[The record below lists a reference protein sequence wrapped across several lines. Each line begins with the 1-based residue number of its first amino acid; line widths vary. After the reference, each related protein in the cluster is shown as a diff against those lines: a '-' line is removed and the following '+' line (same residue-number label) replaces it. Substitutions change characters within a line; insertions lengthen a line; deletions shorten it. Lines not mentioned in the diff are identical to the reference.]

1 MAPKSKNLPLSK
13 TAPLL
18 VIEQVNNTPNSF
30 YWHPGIL
37 YKNCLKYNG
46 KCEYL
51 EVSYT
56 FDDDDKKAITENIA
70 RFDTIVITNFYIRSK
85 LANNAFIDELLASPD
100 CAGKTVVVITNTPYP
115 LSVPANADNLI
126 VTYAT
131 SPHNIEV
138 CAGVLFGEAQAEGV
152 YPLAWQGKR

>member
-1 MAPKSKNLPLSK
+1 
-13 TAPLL
+13 

-37 YKNCLKYNG
+37 YKNCLKHNE

-56 FDDDDKKAITENIA
+56 FDGDDKKAIAENIA
-70 RFDTIVITNFYIRSK
+70 RFDTIVVTNFYIRGK
-85 LANNAFIDELLASPD
+85 LSNNAFIDELLTSPV
-100 CAGKTVVVITNTPYP
+100 CKGKTVAVITNTPYP
-115 LSVPANADNLI
+115 LSVPVNADNLI

-138 CAGVLFGEAQAEGV
+138 CAGVLFGEARAEGV
-152 YPLAWQGKR
+152 YPLAWQGK